1 MLIAVTGASG
11 FIGSAL
17 TESLKDKGHDVLSVG
32 RSSGDIIWNPAIG
45 EIDAEKL
52 EGVEAVVHLAGENI
66 ASRRWTEKQKKRI
79 LDSRVEGTKLLSR
92 TLANLSKPP
101 SVLLSGSAIGI
112 YGSRDDEELTED
124 STKGSGFLSDVV
136 DKWEKSTSE
145 ASEAGIL
152 VTHLRTG
159 LVQSPKD
166 GMMKKILPLF
176 KLGLGGKLGSGSQY
190 WSWISLE
197 DEVRL
202 ITWLLTAGLAGPVN
216 LTAPIPVTNLEFTKS
231 LGRSV
236 NRPTFFP
243 VPMLG
248 PKLLLGRELASELIE
263 NSARVI
269 PQRAIENGFEFKHV
283 DLDTSLPEILS
294 IKNG

>member
-66 ASRRWTEKQKKRI
+66 ASRRWAEKQKKRI

-136 DKWEKSTSE
+136 DKWEESTSE

-159 LVQSPKD
+159 LVQSPND
-166 GMMKKILPLF
+166 GMMKKTLPLF
-176 KLGLGGKLGSGSQY
+176 KLGLGAVSY
-190 WSWISLE
+190 
-197 DEVRL
+197 
-202 ITWLLTAGLAGPVN
+202 THLTLP
-216 LTAPIPVTNLEFTKS
+216 TK
-231 LGRSV
+231 RIV
-236 NRPTFFP
+236 
-243 VPMLG
+243 
-248 PKLLLGRELASELIE
+248 
-263 NSARVI
+263 
-269 PQRAIENGFEFKHV
+269 
-283 DLDTSLPEILS
+283 
-294 IKNG
+294 